1 MIYAKV
7 LRNLCILAHSVFFT
21 SPHRHNGVDTRM
33 TLDAAKWNGAG
44 GDLSSCVTNIIILD
58 HVSYYSEHF
67 WNKFTS

>member
-1 MIYAKV
+1 MEKCNVICLLWMIRYTP
-7 LRNLCILAHSVFFT
+7 FFT
-21 SPHRHNGVDTRM
+21 SSLRHNGVDTSM

-44 GDLSSCVTNIIILD
+44 SYLSSCVTNVILLD